1 MTAPFMQAAASY
13 FGLGE
18 TKVRRS
24 ELFTD
29 GGELVAVFEVVV
41 TGDDMAGIAE
51 RMKAL
56 QTAQAGSGEAQTE
69 LLYKTPGQ
77 WRDAYDRLSK
87 QERSRYGSLARFV
100 ALGGV
105 TSDAADFGG
114 LPG

>member
-18 TKVRRS
+18 TKPRRS

-51 RMKAL
+51 RMKAM
-56 QTAQAGSGEAQTE
+56 QVDVEGVPYPVPEDGWNG
-69 LLYKTPGQ
+69 KTRGD
-77 WRDAYDRLSK
+77 WNALSK
-87 QERSRYGSLARFV
+87 AERSRFGSFARYL

>member
-1 MTAPFMQAAASY
+1 MPNDFMQAAASY

-29 GGELVAVFEVVV
+29 GGEIVAVFEVVV

-51 RMKAL
+51 RMKVL
-56 QTAQAGSGEAQTE
+56 QTAQAGSGEAIEAVGIPILTRHDWNA
-69 LLYKTPGQ
+69 LT
-77 WRDAYDRLSK
+77 A
-87 QERSRYGSLARFV
+87 QERSRFGSFARYL